1 MPALQCRTLARASL
15 MSLGVVALPA
25 QAASYLL
32 GPVDVQVD
40 TTLSAGV
47 SLRMSDP
54 DADQIAISNG
64 GTSRSA
70 NGDDGNLGY
79 KAGDVVSSA
88 IKATFDIDASISRQY
103 GLFSRI
109 SAFYNPE
116 ADNAGDLEARLSAND
131 GAGRSR
137 ALGEA
142 ELGRRGHSR
151 LDSEVELL
159 DLFAYGSFRLGER
172 SILVQAGN
180 QVVNWGES
188 TFIGNSI
195 NVLNPIDV
203 VKFRL
208 PGSELKE
215 ALTPTPM
222 LWIGGSLTDNL
233 SAELVWMADWKEVE
247 IDPRGSYFS
256 TNDFASDDGDN
267 VVVSFGRRHD
277 DNTRPFAVLNDDPSD
292 DGAQQAWVPREHNRD
307 PKDQTSQAGFALR
320 YYAEW
325 LNSTEFGLYYL
336 NYHSR
341 LPLVSSIR
349 GAATNPGNLGTPT
362 CSQDP
367 AADGCRASYFVEYP
381 EDIQLYG
388 LSFNTSGPAGVAIQG
403 EVSYRPNNPVQIS
416 GAEVVLA
423 SLVPAGSLLR
433 PAGAAPG
440 ETIRGYERVATTQAQ
455 VTLTKAMGPS
465 FGASQWILLS
475 EIGYTHQDLSDLP
488 FNGPGAA
495 LPSCRQ
501 PGGAALLAAVSNGSC
516 QEAVGGGFATT
527 SSWGYRFVT
536 RLDYTNVFASINM
549 SPRLV
554 WFHNVNGV
562 SSNFNEDSNVLALG
576 LRFDYLQRWQA
587 DIAYTAFLGGRNY
600 SGTDPVAPGA
610 QLNETTFAPGSPDQ
624 SSSFSTS
631 SNPSADRDF
640 LAISISYA
648 F

>member
-1 MPALQCRTLARASL
+1 MPALQCRTLAVASSML
-15 MSLGVVALPA
+15 FGVTAIPA
-25 QAASYLL
+25 HAASYLL
-32 GPVDVQVD
+32 GPLDVQVD

-88 IKATFDIDASISRQY
+88 VKATFDIDASLTRQF

-116 ADNAGDLEARLSAND
+116 ADNAGDLEARLNAND

-137 ALGEA
+137 VRGEA

-151 LDSEVELL
+151 LDSEIELL
-159 DLFAYGSFRLGER
+159 DLFAYGSFRLGDR
-172 SILVQAGN
+172 SILIQAGN

-208 PGSELKE
+208 PGAELKE

-222 LWIGGSLTDNL
+222 LWIGGSITDNL
-233 SAELVWMADWKEVE
+233 SAELVWMADWREVE

-277 DNTRPFAVLNDDPSD
+277 DNTRPFAVLNDDPTD
-292 DGAQQAWVPREHNRD
+292 DGAQQAWVPRETNRD
-307 PKDQTSQAGFALR
+307 PGDQTHQAGFALR
-320 YYAEW
+320 YFAEW
-325 LNSTEFGLYYL
+325 LNATEFGLYYL

-341 LPLVSSIR
+341 LPLVSAIR
-349 GAATNPGNLGTPT
+349 GAATNPGNLGAPI
-362 CSQDP
+362 CSDDSTD
-367 AADGCRASYFVEYP
+367 ASCRASYFVEYP

-388 LSFNTSGPAGVAIQG
+388 LSFNTTAPGGVAVQG

-416 GAEVVLA
+416 GAEVVLS
-423 SLVPAGSLLR
+423 SLVPAGSVLR
-433 PAGAAPG
+433 PTGAELG

-465 FGASQWILLS
+465 FGASQWVLLS
-475 EIGYTHQDLSDLP
+475 EFGYTHQDLSDLP

-495 LPSCRQ
+495 LPSCAQ

-516 QEAVGGGFATT
+516 QEAVGGGFATK

-562 SSNFNEDSNVLALG
+562 SSNFNEDSNILAVG
-576 LRFDYLQRWQA
+576 MSFDYLQRWQA
-587 DIAYTAFLGGRNY
+587 DIAYTSFLGGRSY
-600 SGTDPVAPGA
+600 SGTDPVAPGT
-610 QLNETTFAPGSPDQ
+610 QLNETTFAPGSADQ
-624 SSSFSTS
+624 PASFSTS